1 MQREYTIDMS
11 TFNGNKGRDF
21 WIDIGLHQIG
31 LGVRSYWGY
40 NAWNIEIN
48 LLFISIYYGS
58 YKLSKKNN
66 KHLTERNIENKVLA
80 VIHAYDETAESKL
93 SRIWQILGRKA

>member
-11 TFNGNKGRDF
+11 KFSDNKGRDF

-58 YKLSKKNN
+58 YKLSK
-66 KHLTERNIENKVLA
+66 
-80 VIHAYDETAESKL
+80 
-93 SRIWQILGRKA
+93 RITNPKCGVEL